1 MEDNKRQSLFA
12 ISCELEDIF
21 FEIEEAGGEVTEEI
35 LAKLA
40 ITEENLKQK
49 LDCYRKAYTAISLEA
64 DDCKKE

>member
-49 LDCYRKAYTAISLEA
+49 T
-64 DDCKKE
+64 